1 MYRKMISKV
10 VFAAVTVLSLALL
23 MLSSK
28 NVVYA
33 PTAASNDTITIFVNV
48 SAKTMVDINPDSLS
62 WYDVVPGEEF
72 GGDYEANNYE
82 NIWIENIGSV
92 NITKVWFNNTFPS
105 SRPFATGDP
114 KAYDP
119 ANFIVIANNSASNTP
134 DSKFMY
140 INRVEYE
147 EDDPL
152 YIKVPNTNLG
162 AVGVIF
168 GRVRN
173 GTQEYFFEY
182 VSNYV
187 GTNCSNGN
195 LYINV
200 TSPKTKSQTGDVD
213 LTNNLYATFV
223 PVTINTGGGV
233 LDGQQY
239 DVGAI
244 DFGGGEK
251 YCVFI
256 PVNCPATGARVYLV
270 RWNADFLASSGLP
283 SSCTDLAPGYINGA
297 DYIYPGGFYKAWVKI
312 RVPYGTAQGDLSTG
326 TVTVFVSSA

>member
-1 MYRKMISKV
+1 MIGKV
-10 VFAAVTVLSLALL
+10 TFATVLVILLAFF
-23 MLSSK
+23 MIFSRD
-28 NVVYA
+28 VVYA
-33 PTAASNDTITIFVNV
+33 PTAASNDTIAIFVNV

-62 WYDVVPGEEF
+62 WYNVIPGDEF
-72 GGDYEANNYE
+72 GGAYEANNYE

-92 NITKVWFNNTFPS
+92 NITKVWFNNTFPL
-105 SRPFATGDP
+105 SRPFGTGDP

-119 ANFIVIANNSASNTP
+119 ANFVVIANNSASNTP

-152 YIKVPNTNLG
+152 YIKVPNTNL
-162 AVGVIF
+162 ADIGVIF
-168 GRVRN
+168 GRIRN

-187 GTNCSNGN
+187 GINCSNGN

-200 TSPKTKSQTGDVD
+200 SSPKTKTQTGDVD
-213 LTNNLYATFV
+213 LTDNLYTTFV

-256 PVNCPATGARVYLV
+256 PVNCLATGVRVYLV
-270 RWNADFLASSGLP
+270 RWNADFLASSSLP
-283 SSCTDLAPGYINGA
+283 SSCLDLAPGYINGNE
-297 DYIYPGGFYKAWVKI
+297 YIYPGGFYKAWIKI
-312 RVPYGTAQGDLSTG
+312 RIPYGTAQGDLSTG